1 MMIMQMII
9 CIVIFMIVVLLIMS
23 VIIGTFRTKE
33 NDRIIW
39 KMDEMSR
46 DKVVTRT
53 GGLAR
58 DRIYENIEKEDII
71 MDEMENNKR

>member
-1 MMIMQMII
+1 
-9 CIVIFMIVVLLIMS
+9 MIVVLLIMS

>member
-1 MMIMQMII
+1 MQMII

>member
-39 KMDEMSR
+39 KMDEM
-46 DKVVTRT
+46 
-53 GGLAR
+53 
-58 DRIYENIEKEDII
+58 
-71 MDEMENNKR
+71 ENNKR

>member
-1 MMIMQMII
+1 MIMQMII